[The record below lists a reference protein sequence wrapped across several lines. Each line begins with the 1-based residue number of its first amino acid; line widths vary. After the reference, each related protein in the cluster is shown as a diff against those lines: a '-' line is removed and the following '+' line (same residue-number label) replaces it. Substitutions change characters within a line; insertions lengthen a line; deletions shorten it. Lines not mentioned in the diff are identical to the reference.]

1 MKTLRSYT
9 HCLHTAL
16 LCLSALFLLSC
27 TTEDP
32 KDFYKVGMG
41 TLIKKNMGRYPY
53 SILMDEEEEPFIITN
68 SDMLTEY
75 GDKKTGQRL
84 IVSYHFT
91 EKRKNHTWIK
101 LQEVFSVLTKPLA
114 HPANQAEM
122 EKLGKDPIQIV
133 YAWMGGGHL
142 NLKLRVQSSLTA
154 GKKHLI
160 NAYDT
165 GVTDSEG
172 YRLFCICHNLNGIKP
187 NIWSPPFYVSF
198 PLPQDEDL
206 DEFRLIYINE
216 YGEPKII
223 TVED

>member
-53 SILMDEEEEPFIITN
+53 SILMDEEEEPFIVTN

-114 HPANQAEM
+114 HPANQAEV

-133 YAWMGGGHL
+133 YAWMGWGALEFETPRTKQL
-142 NLKLRVQSSLTA
+142 NCRKEASNQCLR
-154 GKKHLI
+154 
-160 NAYDT
+160 
-165 GVTDSEG
+165 
-172 YRLFCICHNLNGIKP
+172 
-187 NIWSPPFYVSF
+187 
-198 PLPQDEDL
+198 
-206 DEFRLIYINE
+206 
-216 YGEPKII
+216 YGSN
-223 TVED
+223 